1 MVHRW
6 EQTQG
11 GPPVHRLD
19 WLAQFSGESEAHLY
33 PHALEELPRF
43 LSALTAFGLSWGSQR
58 KSAKEGE
65 GTRWKN
71 SLTG

>member
-19 WLAQFSGESEAHLY
+19 WLAQFSGGSEAHLC

-43 LSALTAFGLSWGSQR
+43 LSALTAFELSWGSQG
-58 KSAKEGE
+58 KSAQEGE
-65 GTRWKN
+65 GACWKN
-71 SLTG
+71 SLEG